1 MKRIYHYVILVL
13 ILTCFFLLYR
23 VFSLQGE
30 IEASLQKDSGQ
41 IYYKPVVV
49 ERSNVLSMGEE
60 YIANIYLV
68 RVEPDNL
75 PQVIVCDSVPVEG
88 FNLEILQDT
97 LPFSSEFQ
105 THEYRYL
112 PQRIGEHSWAGVLIN
127 PKDSLQYFFQ
137 GNYTVE

>member
-1 MKRIYHYVILVL
+1 M
-13 ILTCFFLLYR
+13 
-23 VFSLQGE
+23 FSVQIELKAYLQEERGNV
-30 IEASLQKDSGQ
+30 G
-41 IYYKPVVV
+41 YKPVVV

-88 FNLEILQDT
+88 FNLGMLQDT
-97 LPFSSEFQ
+97 LPFISEFQ

-112 PQRIGEHSWAGVLIN
+112 PKRIGEHSWAGVLIN

-137 GNYTVE
+137 GSYTVE